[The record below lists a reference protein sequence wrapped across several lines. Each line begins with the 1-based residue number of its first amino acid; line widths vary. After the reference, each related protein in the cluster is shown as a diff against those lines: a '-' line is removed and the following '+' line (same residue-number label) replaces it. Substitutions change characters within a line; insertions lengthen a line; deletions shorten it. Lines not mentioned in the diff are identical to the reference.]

1 MTAIADLPDIRPS
14 LLLDFANSGRVDPR
28 IECTRASS
36 ATCFGPDG
44 KLRTVAANVPRINY
58 DPATGK
64 CLGLLVEEAR
74 TNLYKFSSN
83 FADSVWTKRAGLA
96 VQAGADISPDGVTY
110 ADRLYDNGIQ
120 SGGLYLTQTS
130 VVMADATDHT
140 ASIFFK
146 NPSVSVT
153 TVLITAYMKTS
164 TNDNLEVSFN
174 ISNGA
179 VAYANR
185 GSAVVKGGGVIDV
198 GNGWRRLWVS
208 FNSLTGT
215 NTAGVRFQILYPG
228 SSIGD
233 GSTGISFWG
242 AQLEVGTFP
251 TSYIPTEASAVTRA
265 ADVPVVPGQQ
275 LSAFGTLL
283 GKYSK
288 AGWKHT
294 STPPVGALDLSKRI
308 DTAAQVN
315 DTIERLMLYPRQL
328 TAAQITRLTA

>member
-1 MTAIADLPDIRPS
+1 MTAIANLPDLRPS

-28 IECTRASS
+28 IQCARPSA

-44 KLRTVAANVPRINY
+44 KLRTVAANVPRIDY

-74 TNLYKFSSN
+74 TN
-83 FADSVWTKRAGLA
+83 FAKNSESTGAPAVWTLNTASGQGEMVDEGAHTRISCTQGVISVRFAIHVHDDLRTDKNVAFSVEVKAATGAKLVHIQRNGYVNSYLRSIYNFEDFSTASFVDGESICTEFGAKAMSDGWTRLSIAGSVRKTEISLGQEFALGEIRAGQSVLA
-96 VQAGADISPDGVTY
+96 RRVQIEAGA
-110 ADRLYDNGIQ
+110 
-120 SGGLYLTQTS
+120 
-130 VVMADATDHT
+130 
-140 ASIFFK
+140 
-146 NPSVSVT
+146 
-153 TVLITAYMKTS
+153 
-164 TNDNLEVSFN
+164 
-174 ISNGA
+174 
-179 VAYANR
+179 
-185 GSAVVKGGGVIDV
+185 
-198 GNGWRRLWVS
+198 
-208 FNSLTGT
+208 
-215 NTAGVRFQILYPG
+215 
-228 SSIGD
+228 
-233 GSTGISFWG
+233 
-242 AQLEVGTFP
+242 FP

-265 ADVPVVPGQQ
+265 ADIATVPAHQ

-308 DTAAQVN
+308 DSGAQVN